1 MLANNDI
8 LQCFLFSFS
17 EGMRRNHVKVSSDH
31 NIELVMAQ
39 WFWTVG
45 DCCGCRCRRA
55 VHDFITPFK
64 WTKSMRGRFIM
75 LFSFNKLLNSVFSCQ
90 CILHYDVMDV
100 WLWCYYT
107 CRIAFYCSSHLAGSV
122 SSADIVLKNIQY
134 DVGPISFPTSSL
146 SRFPTWSRCRPDV
159 VSNVEPFRYRP
170 DVGPISFPTSNFCG
184 FQTSARCR
192 PDIVDDIWPT
202 SSPRAN
208 MESARYQPTFADIGP
223 IYFADIRLL
232 SWPTFADIGPT
243 SSLYGFQKSARHRVY
258 IGQMS
263 AWYRWRHLADI
274 GPIYFADIRLLS
286 WPTFADIG
294 PTSSLY
300 GFQTSA
306 WHRVYI
312 GQMSAWYRWRHL
324 ADIEPTCKHGVGPIS
339 ADICRY
345 RPDIISDIRPMSWPT
360 FADIGPTSGRSFCA
374 IWVISTISYLINILI
389 TIFCCFWYYV
399 GGSTDCFLVCGG
411 SSCIFSRHARSM
423 TSQYGEDT
431 C

>member
-1 MLANNDI
+1 M
-8 LQCFLFSFS
+8 
-17 EGMRRNHVKVSSDH
+17 
-31 NIELVMAQ
+31 
-39 WFWTVG
+39 
-45 DCCGCRCRRA
+45 
-55 VHDFITPFK
+55 
-64 WTKSMRGRFIM
+64 
-75 LFSFNKLLNSVFSCQ
+75 
-90 CILHYDVMDV
+90 
-100 WLWCYYT
+100 WCYYT

-223 IYFADIRLL
+223 IYFADFRLL

-258 IGQMS
+258 IGQIS
-263 AWYRWRHLADI
+263 LTTSGRYRPDIFCRHQAAVVADI
-274 GPIYFADIRLLS
+274 CRYRADIEPLWFS
-286 WPTFADIG
+286 DIG
-294 PTSSLY
+294 LTSSLY
-300 GFQTSA
+300 RPDVGLISLTTSGRHRAHVQTWS
-306 WHRVYI
+306 R
-312 GQMSAWYRWRHL
+312 
-324 ADIEPTCKHGVGPIS
+324 P
-339 ADICRY
+339 DICRY

-374 IWVISTISYLINILI
+374 IWEAISLSRAYSYYSKCNLPL
-389 TIFCCFWYYV
+389 FYV
-399 GGSTDCFLVCGG
+399 
-411 SSCIFSRHARSM
+411 
-423 TSQYGEDT
+423 
-431 C
+431 